1 MDSFLEALWN
11 GRGKKKKEEKNRNI
25 SYRGSCAMEKILNL
39 ELCLPQEP
47 EAL

>member
-1 MDSFLEALWN
+1 MEWSRE
-11 GRGKKKKEEKNRNI
+11 KKKEGKNRNI